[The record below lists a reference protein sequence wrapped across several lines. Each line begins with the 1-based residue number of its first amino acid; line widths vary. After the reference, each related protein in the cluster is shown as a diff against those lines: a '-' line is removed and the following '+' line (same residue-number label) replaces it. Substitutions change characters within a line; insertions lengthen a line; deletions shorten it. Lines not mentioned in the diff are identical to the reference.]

1 MSSIDQDTT
10 IKTKKETAMS
20 KIKAIDSSLST
31 VKSTKRGFLAAFRM
45 ASVIVPA
52 ALGFYV
58 LAQYRAD
65 IVLIIIGVALVL
77 FALYNLA
84 VISWRAGES
93 K

>member
-31 VKSTKRGFLAAFRM
+31 IKNTKRGFLVAFRM